1 MRQEHLARLESTVDE
16 VKASTLNAKHLQ
28 QELSNVPL
36 KHRFIWTDKSVA
48 KAFVSAYGGRITDK
62 HATIPWRLLYCRK
75 GEFVAYVKE
84 YKIATPEGN
93 HE

>member
-16 VKASTLNAKHLQ
+16 VKASTLNAKHLH

-36 KHRFIWTDKSVA
+36 ADRFIWTDKSVA

-62 HATIPWRLLYCRK
+62 HSTIPWRLLYDQH

-84 YKIATPEGN
+84 YKIATPAVQ
-93 HE
+93 

>member
-1 MRQEHLARLESTVDE
+1 MRQEHIARLEATVDA

-36 KHRFIWTDKSVA
+36 ADRFIWTDKGVA
-48 KAFVSAYGGRITDK
+48 KAFVRAYGGKITSK
-62 HATIPWRLLYCRK
+62 HPTIPWRLLYCRN

-84 YKIATPEGN
+84 YQIATPEAKS
-93 HE
+93 